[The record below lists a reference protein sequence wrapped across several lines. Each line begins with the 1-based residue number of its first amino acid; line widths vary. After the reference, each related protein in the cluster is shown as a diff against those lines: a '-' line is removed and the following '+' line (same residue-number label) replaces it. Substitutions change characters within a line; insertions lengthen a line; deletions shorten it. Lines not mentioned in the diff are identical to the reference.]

1 MHQRLELLGCAKFF
15 KPRRVV
21 AWVFAGFFSCVAS
34 PALAQRM
41 HITVQGATFQPLPVA
56 VPALVLTGTRPQDAR
71 LAAEDLTNLLRND
84 VDFARFFSLV
94 PVKTYLAP
102 EKESWLSPSFVN
114 WQSIGASGLIRGAI
128 ETKDTTLNITLR
140 YFDVTTGKE
149 LLIRTY
155 KGPANQ
161 IPRFVHQFLDALI
174 EMLTGEAGIFSSRI
188 AYVQRMPKGKA
199 IFACDIDGRNVEKL
213 VENRSIN
220 VLPSWDESGRQLLF
234 TSFLAGNPDLF
245 RLNLAAKQIRPLSQ
259 QRGLNM
265 GASTSP
271 DGKRIALTLSK
282 DGNTE
287 IYVMDADGKN
297 LKRLTDS
304 WGQDVSPTWSPD
316 GKRIA
321 FVSSRSGN
329 PHIYVM
335 NADGSQPK
343 RLTFQGTYN
352 QEPHWSPRADG
363 SIVFTARDENLKYD
377 IFLVHPDTAEL
388 TRLTQDQSQNESP
401 MFSPDGYQIVFTSTR
416 GAARH
421 KQLWIMDVDGLNP
434 HPILEDALDVE
445 TPTWSARQGYP

>member
-1 MHQRLELLGCAKFF
+1 MYRVLGLFVHTIFF
-15 KPRRVV
+15 KQRVAPWIV
-21 AWVFAGFFSCVAS
+21 AILGTVLAS
-34 PALAQRM
+34 PVLAQRM

-56 VPALVLTGTRPQDAR
+56 VPDLVLTGARPQDAR
-71 LAAEDLTNLLRND
+71 LGAAEMTTLLRND
-84 VDFARFFSLV
+84 VDMARFFSLI
-94 PVKTYLAP
+94 PIKTYLAP
-102 EKESWLSPSFVN
+102 EKESWLAPTFVN
-114 WQSIGASGLIRGAI
+114 WQSIGASGLIRGAV
-128 ETKDTTLNITLR
+128 ESKDSILNITLR
-140 YFDVTTGKE
+140 YFDVAAGKE

-155 KGPANQ
+155 HGPANQ

-174 EMLTGEAGIFSSRI
+174 ELLTGEPGIFSSRI

-220 VLPSWDESGRQLLF
+220 VLPSWSETGRQLLF
-234 TSFLAGNPDLF
+234 TSFLAGNPDLY
-245 RLNLAAKQIRPLSQ
+245 RLNLAVKRISPLSQ

-297 LKRLTDS
+297 LQRLTDS

-316 GKRIA
+316 SKRIA

-335 NADGSQPK
+335 NADGTQPK

-377 IFLVHPDTAEL
+377 IFLVHPDTGEL

-416 GAARH
+416 GPSRH
-421 KQLWIMDVDGLNP
+421 KQLWVMDVDGSSP
-434 HPILEDALDVE
+434 HPIVEDALDVE
-445 TPTWSARQGYP
+445 TPAWSARQGYP